1 MNFAVNLEVL
11 NGRWPFWLG
20 ALALAVVAVGYA
32 ATLGRL
38 LGVSGIY
45 ERLLNARDELAAERE
60 ERAFRDRAVLEEA
73 LRRETV
79 LEMQRQGVPVPPEAP
94 ASATAPAGPRMAP
107 RVPLWGQLVFLLM
120 MLAGGA
126 LAKALAGGLDPRV
139 RPDPSHASLF
149 GGAAPFALLFGGV
162 LVGFGTRLA
171 GGCTSGH
178 GLSGCGRLQPGSLL
192 ATACFFGSGVALSLV
207 LSRVLA

>member
-1 MNFAVNLEVL
+1 MNLEVL

-20 ALALAVVAVGYA
+20 ALALAAVAVGYA

-45 ERLLNARDELAAERE
+45 ERLLGARAELAAERE
-60 ERAFRDRAVLEEA
+60 EQAFRDRTVMEEA
-73 LRRETV
+73 LRRET
-79 LEMQRQGVPVPPEAP
+79 LAEMQRQGVPLPEDLSPDA
-94 ASATAPAGPRMAP
+94 ASAGTAAARPEMAP
-107 RVPLWGQLVFLLM
+107 RVPLFGQLLFLVA

-126 LAKALAGGLDPRV
+126 LAKALSGELAVTPL
-139 RPDPSHASLF
+139 PDPAHAQLF
-149 GGAAPFALLFGGV
+149 GKLAPWALAVGGV

-178 GLSGCGRLQPGSLL
+178 GLSGCGRLQPGSLV

-207 LSRVLA
+207 LARVLA

>member
-1 MNFAVNLEVL
+1 VNLEVL

-20 ALALAVVAVGYA
+20 ALALAVTAVGYA

-45 ERLLNARDELAAERE
+45 ERLIYARSELATERE
-60 ERAFRDRAVLEEA
+60 ERGFRDRTALEEA
-73 LRRETV
+73 LRRET
-79 LEMQRQGVPVPPEAP
+79 LAEMERQGVPIPPAELAAP
-94 ASATAPAGPRMAP
+94 VTTASSGPAMAP

-120 MLAGGA
+120 MFAGGA
-126 LAKALAGGLDPRV
+126 LAKALAGGLSFESA
-139 RPDPSHASLF
+139 PDPTHAQLF
-149 GGAAPFALLFGGV
+149 GRAAPLALVLGGL
-162 LVGFGTRLA
+162 LVGFGTRMA

-192 ATACFFGSGVALSLV
+192 ATACFFGSGVALSMV
-207 LSRVLA
+207 LARVLV

>member
-1 MNFAVNLEVL
+1 VNLEVL

-20 ALALAVVAVGYA
+20 AIALALVAVGYA
-32 ATLGRL
+32 AALGRL

-45 ERLLNARDELAAERE
+45 ERLLSARLELATERE
-60 ERAFRDRAVLEEA
+60 ERAFRDQAVLAEA
-73 LRRETV
+73 LRRETA
-79 LEMQRQGVPVPPEAP
+79 LEMQRQGLPVPPEETA
-94 ASATAPAGPRMAP
+94 AAAAPAGPETAP
-107 RVPLWGQLVFLLM
+107 RVPLWGQAVFLVM

-126 LAKALAGGLDPRV
+126 LAKALAGGV
-139 RPDPSHASLF
+139 EVQAGPDPAHAQLF
-149 GGAAPFALLFGGV
+149 GGAAPLALLFGGV

-207 LSRVLA
+207 LSRVLP